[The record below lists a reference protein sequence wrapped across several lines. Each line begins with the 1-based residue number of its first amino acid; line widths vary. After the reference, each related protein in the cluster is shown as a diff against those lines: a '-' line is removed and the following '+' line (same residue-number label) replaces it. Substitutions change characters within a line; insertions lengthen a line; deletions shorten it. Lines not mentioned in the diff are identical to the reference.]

1 MSESDDRSGP
11 KGPSDDQRTV
21 FVPSRRG
28 RTTAPEDA
36 PQSESAPAGE
46 SGAEPLEDDRGAQEP
61 SESGSTEWLPQ
72 EEQQGEPQSRGNSVE
87 APPEP
92 PVSAPRAA
100 VQTTIKIGDCLN
112 HIYEVKRF
120 IARGGM
126 GEVFEGVNVTS
137 DERVAI
143 KVMLPSLAA
152 DPNVIAMFR
161 REARS
166 MTRLQHEALV
176 QYRVLAQEPQLGIL
190 YIVTDFID
198 GIPLCDVLGTL
209 KPSPDQLEMLL
220 RRLASGL
227 RVAHQLGVLHR
238 DISPDNV
245 LLESGKIEK
254 AKIVDFGIAKDL
266 TPGSGT
272 IIGEGFAGKLGYV
285 APEQLGDFNREL
297 GPWTDVYS
305 LALVLTAAA
314 AGHDLKMGG
323 TLVDAVDRRRKGVDL
338 GGLPERLRPVFAAML
353 RPNPAERLRSMDD
366 VLAMLDSARRPPSGL
381 AGADSSATKFPRYA
395 PIAGGVAAA
404 VLLGGL
410 TIWLTSGPHKG
421 VPVGSSQ
428 VQSQGGQADRQP
440 NLVAAGDPI
449 QAARSTINS
458 IIPSIECSW
467 LTIGEVTGDAHE
479 LNVVMSGVA
488 GDPSAAQSEVI
499 SALRRAGF
507 PQANA
512 DFSAIAPIQPGGC
525 SVLDAYRQIPRI
537 QQQLLKTPQ
546 AIWHRD
552 TIAKAGEYAGQR
564 VAKTIV
570 TLSMDDPHADFTL
583 VGIEPSGVFSI
594 LFSSRAAL
602 EKGVA
607 NSLADFRAGNAV
619 ETNPTKIGPNQYQF
633 KADVN
638 HDGWSGL
645 ALISGQG
652 PFPPNIVS
660 PPLGAR
666 DVAWQNGFAT
676 YAAQHNWKADMLWF
690 KVESQ
695 RGGE

>member
-1 MSESDDRSGP
+1 MSESDDRSGG

-28 RTTAPEDA
+28 RSTAADASPEGPPA
-36 PQSESAPAGE
+36 PTSET
-46 SGAEPLEDDRGAQEP
+46 GAEPADDDWGPEEP
-61 SESGSTEWLPQ
+61 ASGNTEWLPKDGPA
-72 EEQQGEPQSRGNSVE
+72 ESE
-87 APPEP
+87 AAAEVHPEP
-92 PVSAPRAA
+92 PASAPRPA
-100 VQTTIKIGDCLN
+100 VQTPIKIGDCLN

-198 GIPLCDVLGTL
+198 GIPLCDVFGTL

-227 RVAHQLGVLHR
+227 RAAHQLGVLHR

-245 LLESGKIEK
+245 LLESGKIERS
-254 AKIVDFGIAKDL
+254 KIVDFGIAKDL

-314 AGHDLKMGG
+314 VGHDLHMGG

-338 GGLPERLRPVFAAML
+338 SGVPETLRPVFAAML

-366 VLAMLDSARRPPSGL
+366 VLAMLDSARRPPSGP
-381 AGADSSATKFPRYA
+381 GGTDTGTTKLPRYA
-395 PIAGGVAAA
+395 PIAGGVLPLSCCWA
-404 VLLGGL
+404 VSL
-410 TIWLTSGPHKG
+410 WLTSGSHKSA
-421 VPVGSSQ
+421 PVGSSQ
-428 VQSQGGQADRQP
+428 IQSQATQASRTP
-440 NLVAAGDPI
+440 LSTVKSSDPVETA
-449 QAARSTINS
+449 QAAINS
-458 IIPSIECSW
+458 IIPSIACSW
-467 LTIGEVTGDAHE
+467 LD
-479 LNVVMSGVA
+479 
-488 GDPSAAQSEVI
+488 
-499 SALRRAGF
+499 
-507 PQANA
+507 
-512 DFSAIAPIQPGGC
+512 
-525 SVLDAYRQIPRI
+525 
-537 QQQLLKTPQ
+537 
-546 AIWHRD
+546 
-552 TIAKAGEYAGQR
+552 
-564 VAKTIV
+564 
-570 TLSMDDPHADFTL
+570 
-583 VGIEPSGVFSI
+583 
-594 LFSSRAAL
+594 
-602 EKGVA
+602 
-607 NSLADFRAGNAV
+607 
-619 ETNPTKIGPNQYQF
+619 
-633 KADVN
+633 
-638 HDGWSGL
+638 
-645 ALISGQG
+645 
-652 PFPPNIVS
+652 IVS
-660 PPLGAR
+660 IKG
-666 DVAWQNGFAT
+666 DVSSSTSSLEA
-676 YAAQHNWKADMLWF
+676 
-690 KVESQ
+690 
-695 RGGE
+695 